1 MQIRPSTKTQCAPL
15 RMYPSTKTRC
25 APLRMRQTVCAGLV
39 TVAVAAALPCAVG
52 AQQRFVTIDRFVP
65 HMSTVL
71 ANEGARVGIYLREK
85 ATAAAATRFAS
96 GESPAGRVVLF
107 VHGGSVSSIPDYDL
121 DYKDYSWMGYL
132 AAAGFDTFAMDQSG
146 YGRSPK
152 PMMDD
157 PCNMSTSDQALAT
170 PHAGPCEPSYPYRA
184 TTAQS
189 DWDEIDTVVDY
200 IRELRGVDRVS
211 LVGWS
216 AAGRRTGGYAAR
228 HPEKVDKLFLFAP
241 GYSAGSPSQA
251 PADLPRPGVPMRL
264 QTRETLTQGRWEAN
278 VVCENQV
285 DPGIREVI
293 WRTIMAF
300 DSLGSV
306 WGPPEGV
313 MRVRAG
319 NPSWGWNK
327 AYAAQVTAP
336 TMIVVGE
343 QDNPEN
349 SRVLHTDLTGTGSK
363 VLVTMACATHFA
375 VWETLQYTFMHRASL
390 EWLAE
395 GTYRGRSNGVYQVGV
410 NGAATT
416 GGQ

>member
-1 MQIRPSTKTQCAPL
+1 MPIR
-15 RMYPSTKTRC
+15 R
-25 APLRMRQTVCAGLV
+25 TVCALL
-39 TVAVAAALPCAVG
+39 AAAVVAMALPLAVG
-52 AQQRFVTIDRFVP
+52 AQQRVVTVERFVP
-65 HMSTVL
+65 HTSTVP
-71 ANEGARVGIYLREK
+71 ANAGARVGIYLREK
-85 ATAAAATRFAS
+85 ATAAAAARFAL

-121 DYKDYSWMGYL
+121 DYKDYSWMRYL
-132 AAAGFDTFAMDQSG
+132 AEAGFDTFAMDQSG
-146 YGRSPK
+146 YGRSPR

-157 PCNMSTSDQALAT
+157 PCNMSESDQALAT
-170 PHAGPCEPSYPYRA
+170 PHAEPCEPSYPYGS
-184 TTAQS
+184 TTVQS

-200 IRELRGVDRVS
+200 IRELRGVERVS
-211 LVGWS
+211 LLGWS
-216 AAGRRTGGYAAR
+216 AGGRRTGGYAAR
-228 HPEKVDKLFLFAP
+228 HPEKVDKLFLYAP
-241 GYSAGSPSQA
+241 GYGPNGSSEA

-264 QTRETLTQGRWEAN
+264 QTRETLTQGRWQEN

-327 AYAAQVTAP
+327 AYAAKVTAP

-343 QDNPEN
+343 QDTPQN
-349 SRVLHTDLTGTGSK
+349 RGVLHTDLTGTGSK
-363 VLVTMACATHFA
+363 VLITMACATHFA
-375 VWETLQYTFMHRASL
+375 VWEASQYKFMHRVSL
-390 EWLAE
+390 EWLSE

-410 NGAATT
+410 NGAETS

>member
-1 MQIRPSTKTQCAPL
+1 MPIR
-15 RMYPSTKTRC
+15 R
-25 APLRMRQTVCAGLV
+25 TVCALL
-39 TVAVAAALPCAVG
+39 AAAVVAMALPLAVG
-52 AQQRFVTIDRFVP
+52 AQQRVVTVERFVP
-65 HMSTVL
+65 HTSTVL
-71 ANEGARVGIYLREK
+71 ANAGARVGIYLREK
-85 ATAAAATRFAS
+85 ATAAAAARFAS

-121 DYKDYSWMGYL
+121 DYKDYSWMRYL
-132 AAAGFDTFAMDQSG
+132 AEAGFDTFAMDQSG
-146 YGRSPK
+146 YGRSPR

-157 PCNMSTSDQALAT
+157 PCNMSEADQALAT
-170 PHAGPCEPSYPYRA
+170 PHAEPCEPSYPYGS
-184 TTAQS
+184 TTVQS

-200 IRELRGVDRVS
+200 IRELRGVERVS
-211 LVGWS
+211 LLGWS
-216 AAGRRTGGYAAR
+216 AGGRRTGGYAAR
-228 HPEKVDKLFLFAP
+228 HPEKVDKLFLYAP
-241 GYSAGSPSQA
+241 GYGPNGSSEA

-264 QTRETLTQGRWEAN
+264 QTRETLTQGRWQEN

-319 NPSWGWNK
+319 NPSWGCNK
-327 AYAAQVTAP
+327 AYAAKVTAP

-343 QDNPEN
+343 QDTPQN
-349 SRVLHTDLTGTGSK
+349 RGVLHTDLTGTGSK
-363 VLVTMACATHFA
+363 VLITMACATHFA
-375 VWETLQYTFMHRASL
+375 VWEASQYKFMHRVSL
-390 EWLAE
+390 EWLSE

-410 NGAATT
+410 NGAETS

>member
-1 MQIRPSTKTQCAPL
+1 
-15 RMYPSTKTRC
+15 
-25 APLRMRQTVCAGLV
+25 V
-39 TVAVAAALPCAVG
+39 TVE
-52 AQQRFVTIDRFVP
+52 RFVP
-65 HMSTVL
+65 HTSTVP
-71 ANEGARVGIYLREK
+71 ANVGARVGIYLREK
-85 ATAAAATRFAS
+85 ATAAAAARFAS

-121 DYKDYSWMGYL
+121 DYKDYSWMRYL
-132 AAAGFDTFAMDQSG
+132 AEAGFDTFAMDQSG
-146 YGRSPK
+146 YGRSPR

-157 PCNMSTSDQALAT
+157 PCNMSEADQALAT
-170 PHAGPCEPSYPYRA
+170 PHAEPCEPSYPYGS
-184 TTAQS
+184 TTVQS

-200 IRELRGVDRVS
+200 IRELRGVERVS
-211 LVGWS
+211 LLGWS
-216 AAGRRTGGYAAR
+216 AGGRRTGGYAAR
-228 HPEKVDKLFLFAP
+228 HPEKVDKLFLYAP
-241 GYSAGSPSQA
+241 GYGPNGSSEA

-264 QTRETLTQGRWEAN
+264 QTRETLTQGRWQEN

-327 AYAAQVTAP
+327 AYAAKVTAP

-343 QDNPEN
+343 QDTPQN
-349 SRVLHTDLTGTGSK
+349 RGVLHTDLTGTGSK
-363 VLVTMACATHFA
+363 VLITMACATHFA
-375 VWETLQYTFMHRASL
+375 VWEASQYKFMHRVSL
-390 EWLAE
+390 EWLSE

-410 NGAATT
+410 NGAETS